1 MYRSGE
7 IKINNIR
14 SECCFTLNLKVGL
27 KIMFKNV
34 LLGIDGSGRSR
45 EMMNM
50 LLPLPSFAQTQIT
63 LLHVIPSQVTTIGVE
78 EHRQAGERIIARES
92 EALKLGEANSYNTR
106 LEEGDPKDVVC
117 RVADELKPDFLVMGS
132 RGLGRLRSIL
142 ANSVSQY
149 VFQLASVPM
158 LLVKDDVYIQT
169 LRRVMVALDGS
180 AAAKSCLDFAI
191 NLVKGSDIEVQL
203 VHVSGKEK
211 TEDVVLKEGATRLQN
226 LGINY
231 KLFSRQGEAG
241 PEICACAS
249 AENSNLLL
257 IASPDRRPSI
267 ARGLPDLDRLLGSS
281 LSDYVRVHA
290 TCPVLLTRTVE

>member
-1 MYRSGE
+1 
-7 IKINNIR
+7 
-14 SECCFTLNLKVGL
+14 
-27 KIMFKNV
+27 MFKNV

-50 LLPLPSFAQTQIT
+50 LLPLPSFAQTKIT
-63 LLHVIPSQVTTIGVE
+63 LLHVIPNQVTALGVE
-78 EHRQAGERIIARES
+78 EYRQAGERIIARES
-92 EALKLGEANSYNTR
+92 EALKLGAANTFDTI

-117 RVADELKPDFLVMGS
+117 RVAEELKPDFLVMGS

-169 LRRVMVALDGS
+169 IRRVMVALDGS
-180 AAAKSCLDFAI
+180 AAAQSCLDFAI
-191 NLVKGSDIEVQL
+191 ELVRGADIEVQL
-203 VHVSGKEK
+203 VHVSSKENP
-211 TEDVVLKEGATRLQN
+211 EDVVLKEGANRLQG
-226 LGINY
+226 LGI
-231 KLFSRQGEAG
+231 KHKVLSRQGEAG
-241 PEICACAS
+241 LTICACAS
-249 AENSNLLL
+249 EENPNLLF

-290 TCPVLLTRTVE
+290 PCPVLLTRSVE